1 VAEDS
6 AQPQNMRRRLRNFL
20 RHKEGASRFSFEIDR
35 NALKDSAFIILPVVV
50 LIVAAF
56 WFAARYVRP
65 APPDTFVLSTGAE
78 GGAYNLFGQ
87 RYRDILARDDVHV
100 ELRASAGSIE
110 NLKRLADSSSGV
122 EAAFVQSGV
131 ASPKI
136 VAGLVSLGSIYY
148 EPLWIFY
155 RGSKEI
161 TLLNDMLDQ
170 RMAIGPE
177 GSGTR
182 ALALQLLRAVGADPT
197 TATLEPLG
205 GNAAADALMQGR
217 IDAVFFVSSPDAP
230 VVRRLIE
237 AEGIRL
243 LSLANAEAFT
253 RRFPFLSML
262 TLPRGVVDLAA
273 QLPARDVTLLAATAN
288 IVVRE
293 DFHPALTSLL
303 LHAADEIH
311 SASGVLQR
319 HQEFPAG
326 RETEFPLNDE
336 ARRYFKTGPPFL
348 RRYLPF
354 WLANPVERMLVLL
367 LPLFVVLVP
376 AIKILPALMQWRV
389 RSRVFRWYGEIK
401 FLEAQLLNDPDPA
414 RAPEI
419 LARLDE
425 IERGVARTSVPRAYA
440 DYSYNLRMHID
451 MVRNRI
457 TRHTHDQS
465 QVNDDIPHAQ
475 GQTERH
481 GSAQ

>member
-1 VAEDS
+1 VAEDP
-6 AQPQNMRRRLRNFL
+6 ARPQTLRRRLRNFL
-20 RHKEGASRFSFEIDR
+20 RRKEGSSRFSFKVDR
-35 NALKDSAFIILPVVV
+35 HASKDGAFIILPVVL

-78 GGAYNLFGQ
+78 GGAYHLFGQ

-100 ELRASAGSIE
+100 ELRASAGSVE
-110 NLKRLADSSSGV
+110 NLERLADPSAGV

-131 ASPKI
+131 ATPE
-136 VAGLVSLGSIYY
+136 VAADLVSLGSVYY

-155 RGSKEI
+155 RSPKEI
-161 TLLNDMLDQ
+161 TLLNDMLG
-170 RMAIGPE
+170 RRIAIGPE

-182 ALALQLLRAVGADPT
+182 ALALQLLRAVGADSA
-197 TATLEPLG
+197 TAELEPLG
-205 GNAAADALMQGR
+205 GGAAADALMQGR
-217 IDAVFFVSSPDAP
+217 IDAVFFVASPQAP
-230 VVRRLIE
+230 VVQRLIK
-237 AEGIRL
+237 AEGVRL

-273 QLPARDVTLLAATAN
+273 QLPIRDVTLLAATAN

-293 DFHPALTSLL
+293 DFHPALISLL

-319 HQEFPAG
+319 HREFPAG
-326 RETEFPLNDE
+326 RETEFALSDE

-354 WLANPVERMLVLL
+354 WLANPVERMLVMLV
-367 LPLFVVLVP
+367 PLFVVLLP
-376 AIKILPALMQWRV
+376 AIKILPALIQWRA

-401 FLEAQLLNDPDPA
+401 FLEEELLHHPDSA
-414 RAPEI
+414 RASKM

-425 IERGVARTSVPRAYA
+425 IERGVDRTSVPRAYA

-457 TRHTHDQS
+457 TRLSHGGAQAGE
-465 QVNDDIPHAQ
+465 DIPH
-475 GQTERH
+475 GQS
-481 GSAQ
+481 GSEQHRSA